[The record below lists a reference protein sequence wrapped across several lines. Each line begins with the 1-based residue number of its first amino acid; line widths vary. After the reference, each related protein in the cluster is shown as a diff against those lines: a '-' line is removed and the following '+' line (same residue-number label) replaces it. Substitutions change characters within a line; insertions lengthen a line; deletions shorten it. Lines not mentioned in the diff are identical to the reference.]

1 MGIRRTLKRQSAA
14 PARKSDTPASI
25 ETPRSSSGRDLPE
38 ELVAA
43 RAYEKW
49 QLRGSPIGQDGEQD
63 WFAARAEL
71 EAESL
76 NWAAPQAGDDQRSTG
91 K

>member
-1 MGIRRTLKRQSAA
+1 MGIRRSHKQKQAEATSV
-14 PARKSDTPASI
+14 SDKPASV
-25 ETPRSSSGRDLPE
+25 EASQDASPSDLPE

-49 QLRGSPIGQDGEQD
+49 QLRGCPMGHDGSQD
-63 WFAARAEL
+63 WFAARNEL
-71 EAESL
+71 ELERL
-76 NWAAPQAGDDQRSTG
+76 NWAAPQPDDALRGVG